1 MRGSLQRQLT
11 LVLVAVALASVAL
24 VGVGVWSIAAVGARD
39 DARALLADQIGA
51 FEDLTDGSIVVRG
64 RTPASVQRFARAFEV
79 EELGFATLS
88 DDGALSPVSG
98 LPDSYALDLEPGQVD
113 LLDQGE
119 AVFVDQRRRVVAV
132 QGIEILGARFS
143 DQRTVIV
150 LGDSVAPLSPQVRR
164 WFFLAAVGVLALAAV
179 AAAILARRLARPLRS
194 IETTTER
201 LAAGQLDARV
211 DLEDHGDDEI
221 ARLARSVNQMA
232 ADLERSRALEQQFLL
247 SVSHDLRTPMT
258 AIRGYAEA
266 LRDGSV
272 SGPDG
277 VSAAAG
283 VIERQAGRLDRLIR
297 DLLDLA
303 RLDSRQFPI
312 DRAPID
318 LRAVAEE
325 SVAAHAAVAEADGIA
340 LVAQTPTDAVVVDG
354 DHDRLAQV
362 VGNLLDN
369 ALKYAAGRV
378 TVSVQR
384 TGASAVLSV
393 ADDGPGIPADDL
405 PHVFERLYVT
415 QRAPRRAEQSSGLG
429 LAIVRELV
437 AAMGGTV
444 EVGSPEGSGT
454 AFTVTFPAGEAS
466 VSRPG

>member
-11 LVLVAVALASVAL
+11 VVLMAVALASVAL

-39 DARALLADQIGA
+39 DARALLADQVGA
-51 FEDLTDGSIVVRG
+51 FEDLTGGSIVVRG

-79 EELGFATLS
+79 EELGFATVS
-88 DDGALSPVSG
+88 DDGTLSPVAG
-98 LPDSYALDLEPGQVD
+98 LPDSYALDLEPAQVE
-113 LLDQGE
+113 LVDQGE

-132 QGIEILGARFS
+132 QAIEITGPRFA
-143 DQRTVIV
+143 DQRTVVV
-150 LGDSVAPLSPQVRR
+150 LGDTVAPLTAEVRR
-164 WFFLAAVGVLALAAV
+164 WFLLAGLGVLALAAV
-179 AAAILARRLARPLRS
+179 AAAVLARRLARPLRS
-194 IETTTER
+194 IEATTQR
-201 LAAGQLDARV
+201 LAAGELGARV
-211 DLEDHGDDEI
+211 ALDDHGDDEI
-221 ARLARSVNQMA
+221 ARLAHSVNQMA
-232 ADLERSRALEQQFLL
+232 ADLERSRSLEQQFLL

-272 SGPDG
+272 SGTDG
-277 VSAAAG
+277 VASAAA

-312 DRAPID
+312 DRAPVD
-318 LRAVAEE
+318 LTSVAEE
-325 SVAAHAAVAEADGIA
+325 AVTAHAAVADTDRIA
-340 LVAQTPTDAVVVDG
+340 LVLDTTTDDVVVDG
-354 DHDRLAQV
+354 DRDRLGQV

-378 TVSVQR
+378 TVGVRRSD
-384 TGASAVLSV
+384 GSAVLTV
-393 ADDGPGIPADDL
+393 ADDGPGIPTDDL

-437 AAMGGTV
+437 TAMGGTV
-444 EVGSPEGSGT
+444 EVDAPATGGT
-454 AFTVTFPAGEAS
+454 AFTVTFPS